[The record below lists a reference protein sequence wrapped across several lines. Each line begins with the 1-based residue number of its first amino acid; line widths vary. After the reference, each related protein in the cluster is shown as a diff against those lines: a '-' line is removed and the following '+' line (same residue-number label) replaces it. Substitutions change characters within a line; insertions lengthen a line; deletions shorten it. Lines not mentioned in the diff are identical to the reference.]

1 MAAGDGF
8 DVIIDGRGYMVDYTE
23 YRRRTIPSQKEQ
35 RDTST
40 DVGEQTLS
48 IAGQWVRS
56 QTDWVH
62 GAGQE
67 HYDFPD
73 SDRSRFSSSKNVD
86 VFTTKGEISITREPE
101 QKITTTNSN
110 LYARLV
116 NGSVFY
122 FSDGDSLKF
131 GNPDVASYSP
141 SEIDMDYAILDWT
154 SDGTS
159 VYAAQGAN
167 GVRKATVSATTGD
180 TTVGSFQADVIEF
193 ANGRLLAAD
202 AARIV
207 ELSAAGAVLTFDK
220 TLVGTCAGIKGGPQ
234 SIYAAFNQNGQGVL
248 YTIGVSATDG
258 SLAHPVPA
266 AVLPLGETFNGPF
279 GMDTFGSVIGVATS
293 AGFRLGA
300 ISPNDNQSV
309 TFGPAIDAGG
319 AAYSVRIVNRFVYWG
334 TKNGDT
340 YKGDLSA
347 FTKTLTPAYSRF
359 VAWDSDTKG
368 NVQSIELSGGK
379 VFFTD
384 SLGELYGESYAGT
397 KAASANVVVGSVSY
411 GTTASKV
418 IRSASARFSKEQMAP
433 GTGDIDYRNTGYDYA
448 ASGTNYRGVEP
459 VSPGYIQVQVVDDE
473 NIQTDMVLSAT
484 TAEAAFL
491 PTNEDVS
498 NEAVTV
504 TLVLNRDSGDATT
517 GPVVQR
523 WSLNARPQPG
533 RIEEI
538 VAPLVLHGR
547 VSTSYGAGAPS
558 GYDSKDE
565 YLALR
570 SMAMTAETVVFQEGE
585 RTENVTVEDLE
596 LAPIRYSDDGSWW
609 EGTCLVRMV
618 TVP

>member
-8 DVIIDGRGYMVDYTE
+8 DVIIDGRGYMVDHTA
-23 YRRRTIPSQKEQ
+23 YRRRTVPSQKEQ

-48 IAGQWVRS
+48 VAGQWVRS

-73 SDRSRFSSSKNVD
+73 SDRARFLSSKNVD
-86 VFTTKGEISITREPE
+86 VFSAKGEVSITREPE
-101 QKITTTNSN
+101 AKITGTNSN

-122 FSDGDSLKF
+122 FSDGNSLKF
-131 GNPDVASYSP
+131 GDPDVASYSP
-141 SEIDMDYAILDWT
+141 SAIDMDYAILDWT

-159 VYAAQGAN
+159 LYAAQGAN

-193 ANGRLLAAD
+193 ANGRLLATD

-220 TLVGTCAGIKGGPQ
+220 TLAGTCVGIKGGPQ

-248 YTIGVSATDG
+248 YTIGISATDG
-258 SLAHPVPA
+258 SLTYPVPA
-266 AVLPLGETFNGPF
+266 AVLPVGETFNGPF

-309 TFGPAIDAGG
+309 TFGPVIDVGG
-319 AAYSVRIVNRFVYWG
+319 AVYSVRISGRFVYWG

-340 YKGDLSA
+340 YKGDLST
-347 FTKTLTPAYSRF
+347 FIETLVPAYSRF

-368 NVQSIELSGGK
+368 NVQSLEVVDGK

-397 KAASANVVVGSVSY
+397 KSATGEISMGVVTY
-411 GTTASKV
+411 GTIAPKV
-418 IRSASARFSKEQMAP
+418 IRSAAARFSKANMAV

-448 ASGTNYRGVEP
+448 PSGTNYRGTTP
-459 VSPGYIQVQVVDDE
+459 VAPGSLTVRITDDE
-473 NIQTDMVLSAT
+473 NISTDIALSGT
-484 TAEAAFL
+484 TTEAAFA
-491 PTNEDVS
+491 PTNADVS
-498 NEAVTV
+498 NEAL
-504 TLVLNRDSGDATT
+504 TLALILTRDTTDATT

-523 WSLNARPQPG
+523 WSLNARPQPS
-533 RIEEI
+533 RLEEI
-538 VAPLVLHGR
+538 VAPLLLHGR
-547 VSTSYGAGAPS
+547 VSTNHGAGAAV
-558 GYDSKDE
+558 GYDSQDE

-570 SMAMTAETVVFQEGE
+570 AMAMTAETVIFQEGE

-609 EGTCLVRMV
+609 EGTCLVRLV

>member
-8 DVIIDGRGYMVDYTE
+8 DVIIDGRGYMVDYTQ
-23 YRRRTIPSQKEQ
+23 YRRRTIPSQREQ

-62 GAGQE
+62 GAGQD

-73 SDRSRFSSSKNVD
+73 SDRTRFLSSKNVD

-101 QKITTTNSN
+101 AKITGSNSN

-122 FSDGDSLKF
+122 FSDGNSLKF

-141 SEIDMDYAILDWT
+141 SAIDMNYAILDWT

-193 ANGRLLAAD
+193 ANGRLLATD
-202 AARIV
+202 ASRIV
-207 ELSAAGAVLTFDK
+207 ELSAAGGVLTFDK
-220 TLVGTCAGIKGGPQ
+220 TLAGTCVGIKGGPQ

-248 YTIGVSATDG
+248 YTIGISATDG
-258 SLAHPVPA
+258 SLTHPVPA
-266 AVLPLGETFNGPF
+266 AVLPVGETFNGPF
-279 GMDTFGSVIGVATS
+279 GMDTFGGVIGVATS

-309 TFGPAIDAGG
+309 TFGPAIDTGG

-340 YKGDLSA
+340 YKGDLST

-384 SLGELYGESYAGT
+384 TLGELYGESYAGT
-397 KAASANVVVGSVSY
+397 KAATGEISMGTITY
-411 GTTASKV
+411 GTVAPKV
-418 IRSASARFSKEQMAP
+418 IRSAAARFSKVDMAV

-448 ASGTNYRGVEP
+448 ASGTNYRGTTP
-459 VSPGYIQVQVVDDE
+459 VSPGSLTVRITDDE
-473 NIQTDMVLSAT
+473 NISTDIALSAAT
-484 TAEAAFL
+484 TEAAFV
-491 PTNEDVS
+491 PTNEDVA
-498 NEAVTV
+498 NEAL
-504 TLVLNRDSGDATT
+504 TLTLILNRDSTDTTT

-523 WSLNARPQPG
+523 WSLNARPQPS
-533 RIEEI
+533 RVEEI

-547 VSTSYGAGAPS
+547 VSTAYGAGAPS

-565 YLALR
+565 YLALLE
-570 SMAMTAETVVFQEGE
+570 MVVTAGTVVFQEGE